1 MKITMVNSPRPRR
14 RRLAPAQ
21 CARFRLEAAENAAGI
36 HESSHAAAD
45 LSHYGL
51 AVALEVLALEEAAK
65 AQVLGM
71 MFMAFTFGLSPDY
84 SEALLESVI
93 EKKHTIRHWFAS
105 FQIFKQEIRHSADAD
120 PIHLFSFDPDL
131 DSRIAG
137 STDWLG
143 DAESL
148 KQNGL
153 YVDPR
158 KGWTPSRLGRPDYDR
173 AVAIVEPNVSL
184 TLKQART
191 LVSSFRQPRVRRR

>member
-1 MKITMVNSPRPRR
+1 M
-14 RRLAPAQ
+14 
-21 CARFRLEAAENAAGI
+21 
-36 HESSHAAAD
+36 HESSHAAAQ
-45 LSHYGL
+45 LSRFGV

-71 MFMAFTFGLSPDY
+71 MLMASAFGLSPDY

-93 EKKHTIRHWFAS
+93 EKKHGIRHLFAS
-105 FQIFKQEIRHSADAD
+105 FQIFKQELKRSADAD
-120 PIHLFSFDPDL
+120 PTHLLSFDPDL
-131 DSRIAG
+131 DRRIAE
-137 STDWLG
+137 STDWLS

-173 AVAIVEPNVSL
+173 AAAIVEPYVSL
-184 TLKQART
+184 TLNQARNLT
-191 LVSSFRQPRVRRR
+191 SSFRQPRLRRAPRH